1 MEILRNIDQIYGKL
15 DEALDVNYAPLQEQN
30 FAFEILDKEICKT
43 LAEKIKDTE
52 INLSK
57 LQELFALIFQLNNY
71 TPIVCNLCHTF
82 LLAKKYEELYQ
93 LVSKIF
99 VAHIGQKYYTSH
111 TTHMPNERSFDR
123 LVEIVYTAQI
133 HNKPFIEFLVC
144 IQKHPQKNYGVWK
157 NPALEYLQTFFVEH
171 ENWLLDFVQE
181 NEDLKYQTYGA
192 ILNFSTAKGVDLL
205 VKDYIHSPNCN
216 KDEVLMLL
224 KNFKRDTILYIDSF
238 LPKASIEE
246 DLKMVEIL
254 LEMSNDNE
262 VMTRVQDLYSTTK
275 NPEIK
280 AAISSK
286 LGISETINIRTEKQ
300 FLYAA
305 RRKIKEPQ
313 ERSLGVPFDKF
324 DLHTISGEKANNT
337 IFSFIIFLFKEEKN
351 LNNLYKLKILE
362 TLLVKEELQVFAQKL
377 FESLQRKGDILQ
389 AKWCVRMFALL
400 SSNAVIDSTFDFLT
414 SLLNQSRDKEAKYLI
429 SCLIHSHRVE
439 IVDFIKESLE
449 ENQRLIRENLDEFVD
464 AISRCLG
471 MHEEDIK
478 DLLVPSEFS
487 VGEFDIQRDRLYTAF
502 IAGKTYPLPLF
513 KKMFLENKIYNKL
526 AGNLVFGEYRFGR
539 VHNAFV
545 LNGNEFNFIVGDT
558 IFLGEPDKDADITI
572 GIIHPLD
579 LDFKFQPAVNYFPFP
594 TFDQFKPAKFST
606 EDHSISATSVNR
618 FVGVIINPQK
628 FLQYT
633 ASHGFI
639 PNKQQGDKEFTSI
652 VNLFPILNI
661 MAEVEFQ
668 KPIDETSL
676 FTSLSKV
683 CFYKLSDTMQSQNK
697 YLTQKSNALA
707 IANLPNRYFNHVLSI
722 ILEASKM

>member
-1 MEILRNIDQIYGKL
+1 MEILRNIDQIYVKL
-15 DEALDVNYAPLQEQN
+15 GEAFDINHTPLQEKN
-30 FAFEILDKEICKT
+30 FAFEILKNEVLST

-52 INLSK
+52 INSSK
-57 LQELFALIFQLNNY
+57 LQELFSLIFQLNNY

-82 LLAKKYEELYQ
+82 LLSKKYETLYQ

-111 TTHMPNERSFDR
+111 TSHLPNERSFDR

-133 HNKPFIEFLVC
+133 PNKPFIEFLVN
-144 IQKHPQKNYGVWK
+144 IQKHPQKLYGVWK
-157 NPALEYLQTFFVEH
+157 NPALEYLQNFFVEN
-171 ENWLLDFVQE
+171 ENWLLNFVEE

-205 VKDYIHSPNCN
+205 VKDFIHSPNCN
-216 KDEVLMLL
+216 KEEVLMLL
-224 KNFKRDTILYIDSF
+224 KNFKRDTILYIDSM
-238 LPKASIEE
+238 LPKATIDE

-254 LEMSNDNE
+254 LDMSSDNE
-262 VMTRVQDLYSTTK
+262 VMTRVQDLYTTTK

-280 AAISSK
+280 SAISSK

-305 RRKIKEPQ
+305 KRKIKEPQ

-324 DLHTISGEKANNT
+324 ELSTVSGEKATNAV
-337 IFSFIIFLFKEEKN
+337 FSFIIFLFKEEKN
-351 LNNLYKLKILE
+351 LNNLFKLKILE
-362 TLLVKEELQVFAQKL
+362 NILVKEQLQVFAQRI

-400 SSNAVIDSTFDFLT
+400 SSNAYIDTTFNFLT

-429 SCLIHSHRVE
+429 NCLIHSHRVE
-439 IVDFIKESLE
+439 IIDFIKESLE
-449 ENQRLIRENLDEFVD
+449 ENQPLIKENLADFIS
-464 AISRCLG
+464 AISKALT

-478 DLLVPSEFS
+478 DLLVPNQFS
-487 VGEFDIQRDRLYTAF
+487 MGEFDIQRDRLYNAF

-539 VHNAFV
+539 LHNAFV
-545 LNGNEFNFIVGDT
+545 LNGNEFNFIVGKT
-558 IFLGEPDKDADITI
+558 IFENQPDKDADITI

-579 LDFKFQPAVNYFPFP
+579 LDFKFQPAINYFPFP

-606 EDHSISATSVNR
+606 QDHSISATSVNR
-618 FVGVIINPQK
+618 FVGVMVNPQK

-633 ASHGFI
+633 AGHKFI
-639 PNKQQGDKEFTSI
+639 PNKQQGEKEFSSL
-652 VNLFPILNI
+652 VHLFPLLNI
-661 MAEVEFQ
+661 ITEVEFQ
-668 KPIDETSL
+668 KPIDNDSM
-676 FTSLSKV
+676 FASLSKV

-697 YLTQKSNALA
+697 YLTQKPNALA

>member
-1 MEILRNIDQIYGKL
+1 MEILRNIEQIYSKL
-15 DEALDVNYAPLQEQN
+15 GEAFDINPSPLQEQN
-30 FAFEILDKEICKT
+30 FAFELSDRELSKT
-43 LAEKIKDTE
+43 LAEKITDTD
-52 INLSK
+52 INTGK
-57 LQELFALIFQLNNY
+57 LQELLSLIFQLNNY

-82 LLAKKYEELYQ
+82 LLAKKYEELYA

-99 VAHIGQKYYTSH
+99 VAHIGQKYYSSKTSH
-111 TTHMPNERSFDR
+111 LPNERSFDR
-123 LVEIVYTAQI
+123 LVEIVFTAEI
-133 HNKPFIEFLVC
+133 HNKPFVEFLVS

-157 NPALEYLQTFFVEH
+157 NPALEYLQTFFLEH
-171 ENWLLDFVQE
+171 ENWLLDFVKE
-181 NEDLKYQTYGA
+181 NEDLKYQTFGA

-205 VKDYIHSPNCN
+205 VKDYLHDTNCN
-216 KDEVLMLL
+216 KEEVLMLL
-224 KNFKRDTILYIDSF
+224 KNFKRDTILYIDSM
-238 LPKASIEE
+238 LPKASLED

-254 LEMSNDNE
+254 LEMSSDNE
-262 VMTRVQDLYSTTK
+262 VMTRVQDLYATTK
-275 NPEIK
+275 NPDIK

-324 DLHTISGEKANNT
+324 QLHTVSGEKANNVV
-337 IFSFIIFLFKEEKN
+337 FSFIIFLFKEEKN
-351 LNNLYKLKILE
+351 LNNLSKLKILE
-362 TLLVKEELQVFAQKL
+362 TLLVKEELQIFAQRL
-377 FESLQRKGDILQ
+377 FENLQKKGDILQ

-400 SSNAVIDSTFDFLT
+400 SSNAYIDSTFNFLT
-414 SLLNQSRDKEAKYLI
+414 TLLNQEREKEAKYLI
-429 SCLIHSHRVE
+429 NCLIHSKRVE

-449 ENQRLIRENLDEFVD
+449 ENQKLIKDNLDEFIG

-478 DLLVPSEFS
+478 DLLVPNQFS
-487 VGEFDIQRDRLYTAF
+487 VGEFDIQRDRLYSAF

-545 LNGNEFNFIVGDT
+545 LNGNEFNFIVGNT
-558 IFLGEPDKDADITI
+558 IFEGQPDKDADITI

-606 EDHSISATSVNR
+606 QDHSISATSVNR

-628 FLQYT
+628 FLQH
-633 ASHGFI
+633 AVNHGFL
-639 PNKQQGDKEFTSI
+639 PNKQKDETEFTSLVHI
-652 VNLFPILNI
+652 FPLLNI
-661 MAEVEFQ
+661 ITEVELQ
-668 KPIDETSL
+668 KPIDSKSV
-676 FTSLSKV
+676 FASLSKV